1 MVMVIIMGITIIT
14 TMEDM
19 DIMIQ
24 LKDIILRM
32 YDRAYLS
39 TDLLCIIDI
48 LPSFSIT
55 GLKLRNIKLHAYTV
69 I

>member
-1 MVMVIIMGITIIT
+1 MVCVMAIREAMVIIMGITITT

-19 DIMIQ
+19 VIRIQ

-39 TDLLCIIDI
+39 TDILCIIDI
-48 LPSFSIT
+48 LPLSLIT
-55 GLKLRNIKLHAYTV
+55 GLEPLNI
-69 I
+69 